1 MPDQTEKQT
10 FSDDEA
16 LDFHRIPTPGKISM
30 APTKPM
36 ATQRDLSLAYS
47 PGVAVP
53 VLAIAADADKAYDYT
68 SKGNLVAVISNGTAI
83 LGLGNLGHMA
93 SKPVMEGKSVL
104 FKRFADVDSFD
115 IEVKTT
121 DPDEF
126 ITVVKN
132 IGDTWGGINLEDI
145 KSPECFVIESEL
157 QDLLDIP
164 VFHDD
169 QHGTAIISTAGLI
182 NAVHIAGKKLDEIK
196 VVLAGAGAAGLSS
209 IALMKA
215 AGVKAEN
222 TVICDRD
229 GVVYKGRDHGMDQ
242 WKAAHATDTPLR
254 TLAEAMVGAD
264 VVLGLSAKG
273 AITKEMVASMA
284 PNPIIFAM
292 ANPDPEITPED
303 VKSVRSDA
311 IIATGR
317 SDYVNQVNNVLAF
330 PYLFR
335 GALDVRARL
344 INLVMK
350 IACAHAL
357 AALAREDVPDEVA
370 AAYRGRKLKFGPDY
384 IIPTPFDPRL
394 IWYIPPF
401 VAQAAMDTGVARVQ
415 IEDMDAYRHAL
426 RSRVDPSAALMQ
438 KISSAVRGG
447 PNKRVVFAEGE
458 EPAVIRAAWGFKQ
471 ADLGTPILVGREDL
485 IRQNAAEAGL
495 NFDELGIEITNAR
508 VSDHNVEDTDWLYEK
523 LQRRGYL
530 RRDVQ
535 RMINHHQ
542 RHLLARLHAG
552 IDLAQ
557 CQRVGVLFH
566 RGHAVLIDDDIRDG
580 VEGILGEDA
589 HRHGLHLFQHRQ
601 RVEAAYVLLGI
612 QRLAAGGE
620 GHPDQLA
627 RLRQHLLHLLALGLQ
642 VFEAPHFHRV
652 QRAEVHADPAGGF
665 EHHHGAGQGLSALLL
680 GHEQRHQIRQILFA
694 VEAELAGLR
703 LDLARLQPAGE
714 GETLD
719 QGCERHPAH
728 LFRRQRQGSEGGL
741 VGLGHPSLAVEGE
754 DQVRQ
759 RLEQGLNLVVLA
771 LGGHVGDGLDV
782 IDAGNAA
789 DLRHQM
795 LEIAKLQL
803 GEIEIDDA

>member
-1 MPDQTEKQT
+1 MPELTDKQT
-10 FSDDEA
+10 FSDDDA
-16 LDFHRIPTPGKISM
+16 LEFHSAPTPGKISM

-68 SKGNLVAVISNGTAI
+68 AKGNLVAVISNGTAI

-115 IEVKTT
+115 VEVKTT

-126 ITVVKN
+126 VTVVKN

-145 KSPECFVIESEL
+145 KSPECFEIEAQL

-169 QHGTAIISTAGLI
+169 QHGTAIISTAALI
-182 NAVHIAGKKLDEIK
+182 NACHVAGKKLEDIK
-196 VVLAGAGAAGLSS
+196 VVLSGAGAAGLSS

-222 TVICDRD
+222 TVICDRE
-229 GVVYKGRDHGMDQ
+229 GVIYKGRDNVSQ
-242 WKAAHATDTPLR
+242 WQTAHATDTHLR

-273 AITKEMVASMA
+273 AISKEMVASMA

-335 GALDVRARL
+335 GALDVRARQ
-344 INLVMK
+344 INHEMK

-370 AAYRGRKLKFGPDY
+370 AAYRGRKLKFGPEY

-401 VAQAAMDTGVARVQ
+401 IAQTAMDTGVARKP
-415 IEDMDAYRHAL
+415 IEDMDAYRIAL
-426 RSRVDPSAALMQ
+426 KQRVDPSAALMQ
-438 KISSAVRGG
+438 KISSAVRSG
-447 PNKRVVFAEGE
+447 PKQRVVFAEGE
-458 EPAVIRAAWGFKQ
+458 EQSVIRAAWAFKQ
-471 ADLGTPILVGREDL
+471 AELGTPILVGREDL

-495 NFDELGIEITNAR
+495 NFDDLGIEIVNAR
-508 VSDHNVEDTDWLYEK
+508 TSGHNVEYTDWLYER
-523 LQRRGYL
+523 LNRRGYL

-535 RMINHHQ
+535 RMINQ
-542 RHLLARLHAG
+542 DRNYFGATMVARGQADCMVTGVTRNFNMALKEVRRVLDVTDRMIGLSILLAKGRT
-552 IDLAQ
+552 
-557 CQRVGVLFH
+557 LF
-566 RGHAVLIDDDIRDG
+566 V
-580 VEGILGEDA
+580 
-589 HRHGLHLFQHRQ
+589 
-601 RVEAAYVLLGI
+601 
-612 QRLAAGGE
+612 
-620 GHPDQLA
+620 
-627 RLRQHLLHLLALGLQ
+627 
-642 VFEAPHFHRV
+642 
-652 QRAEVHADPAGGF
+652 ADT
-665 EHHHGAGQGLSALLL
+665 SI
-680 GHEQRHQIRQILFA
+680 HELPNA
-694 VEAELAGLR
+694 AELAEIAIKAAATVKKLGRKPRVAFLSYSTFGDPPGDR
-703 LDLARLQPAGE
+703 GEKVREAIRILDSMDVDFEYE
-714 GETLD
+714 GEMPPELALNPEARANYPFMRLTGDANVLVM
-719 QGCERHPAH
+719 PAIH
-728 LFRRQRQGSEGGL
+728 SAAISTRLVQSLGGATVIGPLL
-741 VGLGHPSLAVEGE
+741 VGLEKSVQIVPLGASVNEIMTAATFAAYAEGASVE
-754 DQVRQ
+754 D
-759 RLEQGLNLVVLA
+759 
-771 LGGHVGDGLDV
+771 
-782 IDAGNAA
+782 
-789 DLRHQM
+789 
-795 LEIAKLQL
+795 
-803 GEIEIDDA
+803 